1 MRNGLNT
8 GNMSELVHEIRTNP
22 EEAQFRYGVDST
34 CQHRELISCATRT
47 LQGGTIRIAR
57 PFTIEATALGCS
69 LAATPEQ
76 LLLLALGGCAMITFL
91 LGCGAKGVS
100 LNSLRMELRAEYQ
113 RDQGLENVAYRLLVD
128 CDAEPDV
135 VGAIAHHVACFSPNH
150 RTFIDRNQ
158 IEVTIADDRVSDRHR
173 SATEPSANRVTFLN
187 STEVVGLQAAIDWQ
201 FGTQLSGYVWQSN
214 SEARHAYAIDQPKQA
229 LGLDRAPNPQE
240 YLLAALA
247 TDLHRGAQSRGGDSA
262 SLGMVPSFSLSGKLD
277 LRGLLNVDSSV
288 PTRFHELRVN
298 LKDDGHLDVS
308 QAEGTAIQLVGDSSI
323 AQTIC
328 NPTPITVS
336 VIHNGVE
343 VEHFVSDQNH
353 VHTHLSHLAQ
363 KCA

>member
-22 EEAQFRYGVDST
+22 EEAQFRYGIDAMYR
-34 CQHRELISCATRT
+34 HRDLVSSVTRT

-57 PFTIEATALGCS
+57 PFTIESTTFDS
-69 LAATPEQ
+69 SIAATPEE

-100 LNSLRMELRAEYQ
+100 LNSLRMELSAEYQ
-113 RDQGLENVAYRLLVD
+113 RDQGLANVAYRLLVD
-128 CDAEPDV
+128 CDVQPDV

-158 IEVTIADDRVSDRHR
+158 IEVTIGDVRAPERHSSNLES
-173 SATEPSANRVTFLN
+173 SATRETIRN
-187 STEVVGLQAAIDWQ
+187 STEVIGLQAVIDWQ
-201 FGTQLSGYVWQSN
+201 FGTQLSGCVWRSN
-214 SEARHAYAIDQPKQA
+214 SEARYAYSIDQPKQA

-262 SLGMVPSFSLSGKLD
+262 SLGIDPSFSLSGKLD

-298 LKDDGHLDVS
+298 LKVNEHLDVS
-308 QAEGTAIQLVGDSSI
+308 DAEWTTIQLVSNSAI
-323 AQTIC
+323 AKTIC

-343 VEHFVSDQNH
+343 VEHFISDQSH
-353 VHTHLSHLAQ
+353 VHTHLTHLAQ